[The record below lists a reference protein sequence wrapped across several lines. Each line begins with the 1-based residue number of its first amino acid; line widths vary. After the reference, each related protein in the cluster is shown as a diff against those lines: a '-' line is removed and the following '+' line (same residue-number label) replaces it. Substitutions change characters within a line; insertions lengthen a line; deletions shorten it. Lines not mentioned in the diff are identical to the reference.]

1 MSAFYFLWGYIC
13 MSNERLTIREACNL
27 FKLSYSQFY
36 TRTLISRFNYPKIQ
50 YNKNGIPFLDKKECL
65 SCLKNQTDF
74 FNHHISLIDASRKC
88 FGAPYLLTRYIKN
101 KHYIFNIVMFQ
112 NRPYIKLSEFNHFY
126 NDICGKH
133 KLVSLTAFI
142 RHVGIPYSKFYIFAE
157 TINLYSKIALSI
169 TFNRINKRKLFFK
182 YDDIKKICELYG
194 LKRFVTN

>member
-1 MSAFYFLWGYIC
+1 MN
-13 MSNERLTIREACNL
+13 NEKLTIREACDL

-36 TRTLISRFNYPKIQ
+36 TRTLISRFGYPKIK
-50 YNKNGIPFLDKKECL
+50 YNHGVPYLDKEECL
-65 SCLKNQTDF
+65 SCLKTQTEF
-74 FNHHISLIDASRKC
+74 FNQHISLIEASKKC

-112 NRPYIKLSEFNHFY
+112 KRPYIKLSEFNRFY
-126 NDICGKH
+126 AEVCGGH

-157 TINLYSKIALSI
+157 SINLYSKIALSI

-182 YDDIKKICELYG
+182 YDDIRTICEQYG
-194 LKRFVTN
+194 LKRFISRK

>member
-1 MSAFYFLWGYIC
+1 
-13 MSNERLTIREACNL
+13 
-27 FKLSYSQFY
+27 
-36 TRTLISRFNYPKIQ
+36 
-50 YNKNGIPFLDKKECL
+50 
-65 SCLKNQTDF
+65 
-74 FNHHISLIDASRKC
+74 
-88 FGAPYLLTRYIKN
+88 
-101 KHYIFNIVMFQ
+101 MFQ